1 MSFPDIYARYDAAEA
16 SANGGASSEGKSLL
30 RRVSK
35 LVAAVGTAAALALS
49 ATACGSTSTESSS
62 SSSGS
67 SKEGKG
73 IALAYDVG
81 GRGDQSFN
89 DAAYAGFE
97 KARKDFGIGGEDVE
111 PSDGESDA
119 DKVQRLTDLARQ
131 GYNPVIGVGF
141 AYAPAVKEAA
151 EKFPKTTFG
160 LIDDETVK
168 GENIANLVFSEEQGS
183 YLAGVAAAKATKSK
197 VVGFVGGVEVPLIK
211 KFEAG
216 FVQGVKDTDPS
227 VKVRTQYLTQP
238 PDMGGFSKPDLGKEA
253 ARGQLDSD
261 ADVLYHAAG
270 LAGQGVI
277 EAVAAKD
284 KWVIGVDSDQYK
296 QKTLDKYKDSILTS
310 MTKDVSG
317 AVYNLVKSV
326 HEGEPKTGVVRFD
339 LKTDGVGLSDS
350 NPAFAEMTEIQD
362 AVKKAREGIVNGDI
376 KVKTTP

>member
-1 MSFPDIYARYDAAEA
+1 M
-16 SANGGASSEGKSLL
+16 

-35 LVAAVGTAAALALS
+35 LAAAVGTAAALAVS
-49 ATACGSTSTESSS
+49 ATACGSTSTESP
-62 SSSGS
+62 SGS
-67 SKEGKG
+67 SESSKGKG

-97 KARKDFGIGGEDVE
+97 KAKKDFGLGGEDVE

-141 AYAPAVKEAA
+141 AYAKPIEEVA

-160 LIDDETVK
+160 LIDDNTVQA
-168 GENIANLVFSEEQGS
+168 ENVANLVFNEEQGS
-183 YLAGVAAAKATKSK
+183 YLAGVAAAKATKTK

-216 FVQGVKDTDPS
+216 FVQGVKDTDKS
-227 VKVRTQYLTQP
+227 IEVKTQYLTQP
-238 PDMGGFSKPDLGKEA
+238 PNMDGFSKPDLGKEA
-253 ARGQLDSD
+253 ARGQLDAK
-261 ADVLYHAAG
+261 ADVVYHAAG

-277 EAVAAKD
+277 EAVAAQD
-284 KWVIGVDSDQYK
+284 KWVIGVDSDQYA
-296 QKTLDKYKDSILTS
+296 QKTLAKYKERILTS

-317 AVYNLVKSV
+317 AVYDLVKSV
-326 HEGEPKTGVVRFD
+326 QDGKPLSGETRFD
-339 LKTDGVGLSDS
+339 LESGGVGLSDS
-350 NPAFAEMTEIQD
+350 NPAFTGMTELQE
-362 AVKKAREGIVNGDI
+362 AVKKAKEGIVSGEI
-376 KVKTTP
+376 EVGTGA

>member
-1 MSFPDIYARYDAAEA
+1 M
-16 SANGGASSEGKSLL
+16 

-35 LVAAVGTAAALALS
+35 LAAAVGTAAALALS
-49 ATACGSTSTESSS
+49 ATACGSTSTESASS
-62 SSSGS
+62 DSSDSA
-67 SKEGKG
+67 KKGKG

-89 DAAYAGFE
+89 DAAYTGFE
-97 KARKDFGIGGEDVE
+97 KAKKDFGIGGEDVE

-141 AYAPAVKEAA
+141 AYAKPIEEVA

-160 LIDDETVK
+160 LIDDDTVK
-168 GENIANLVFSEEQGS
+168 ADNVANLVFSEEQGS

-216 FVQGVKDTDPS
+216 FVQGVKDTDKS
-227 VKVRTQYLTQP
+227 IQVKTQYLTQP
-238 PDMGGFSKPDLGKEA
+238 PNMDGFSKPDLGKEA
-253 ARGQLDSD
+253 ARGQLDAD
-261 ADVLYHAAG
+261 ADVIYHAAG

-284 KWVIGVDSDQYK
+284 KWVIGVDSDQYE
-296 QKTLDKYKDSILTS
+296 QKTLAKYKDSILTS

-326 HEGEPKTGVVRFD
+326 QDGEPMSGESRFD
-339 LKTDGVGLSDS
+339 LESGGVGLADS
-350 NPAFAEMTEIQD
+350 NPAFTEMTELQE
-362 AVKKAREGIVNGDI
+362 AVKKAREGIIGGEI
-376 KVKTTP
+376 KVGTES